1 MKLYLVEHIIKINGF
16 SEGKIMGVVS
26 DKEKAEEL
34 IKDYQ
39 KKKGFKNYKKG
50 FRIKKMEINKS
61 YHRKGF
67 KFWYKKGVE

>member
-39 KKKGFKNYKKG
+39 KKKGFKKYKKG
-50 FRIKKMEINKS
+50 FRIKTA
-61 YHRKGF
+61 
-67 KFWYKKGVE
+67 

>member
-39 KKKGFKNYKKG
+39 KKKGFEKYKKG
-50 FRIKKMEINKS
+50 FRIKKW
-61 YHRKGF
+61 R
-67 KFWYKKGVE
+67 